1 MTNIIESFM
10 KNTLQGKI
18 YEGYNNDN
26 NKGNTGNTGIIIGIL
41 NLLLLVYALYLSFKC
56 NNGFNLAS
64 FLLACCCSP
73 CYVAYRLAK
82 PC

>member
-1 MTNIIESFM
+1 M
-10 KNTLQGKI
+10 KNTIPGKL
-18 YEGYNNDN
+18 YEGYNNHT
-26 NKGNTGNTGIIIGIL
+26 NKGTTGNIGNTGIIISIL